1 MAKVIL
7 SIRNL
12 TTYFYTYAGVVK
24 ALDGINLDVYEGE
37 TLGLVGETGCGKSVT
52 ALSILRIVPDPPGKI
67 IEGEILFKGEDLLK
81 KSEEDIQRIRGSRIA
96 MVFQDPMTYI
106 NPVFTIGDQISE
118 AILLHQD
125 LSTDVIEMKIDKL
138 QQKLNTAS
146 ASSSKTDRIKEKIA
160 KLEAMKRGPPKPSR
174 RNAKKAAMRKTMDV
188 LGLVRMPYPEQV
200 IKQYPH
206 ELSGG
211 MRQRAVIAMALSCRP
226 DLFIADEAT
235 TNLDVTIQAQI
246 LALLNALKQEIVGS
260 SVIII
265 THDLGIV
272 AEMCNRVAVMYAGV
286 IVEETSTEDLF
297 HNPTHPYTKGLLD
310 AIPKLHFKQKRLKVI
325 PGFVPNLIDPPSGC
339 RFHPRC
345 QYAEEICRTEK
356 PEMLEVKPDHFVA
369 CHLFSKGKMT
379 KK

>member
-12 TTYFYTYAGVVK
+12 RTYFYTYAGVVK

-67 IEGEILFKGEDLLK
+67 VEGEILFKGEDLLK

-146 ASSSKTDRIKEKIA
+146 ASSSKTDKIKEKIA

>member
-12 TTYFYTYAGVVK
+12 RTYFYTYAGVVK

-67 IEGEILFKGEDLLK
+67 VEGEILFKGEDLLK

-146 ASSSKTDRIKEKIA
+146 ASSSKTDKIKEKIA

-188 LGLVRMPYPEQV
+188 LRLVRMPYPEQV

>member
-1 MAKVIL
+1 MAKVTL

-67 IEGEILFKGEDLLK
+67 LGGQILFKGEDLLK
-81 KSEEDIQRIRGSRIA
+81 KSEEDIRRIRGSRIA

-118 AILLHQD
+118 TIMLHQD
-125 LSTDVIEMKIDKL
+125 LSTDVIEIKIDKL
-138 QQKLNTAS
+138 QQKLKGS
-146 ASSSKTDRIKEKIA
+146 RASSSKTDRIKEKIA
-160 KLEAMKRGPPKPSR
+160 KLEAMKKKDPPKPSR
-174 RNAKKAAMRKTMDV
+174 RSAKKAAMRKTMDV
-188 LGLVRMPYPEQV
+188 LRLVRMPYPEQV
-200 IKQYPH
+200 MKQYPH

-211 MRQRAVIAMALSCRP
+211 MRQRALIAMALSCRP

-246 LALLNALKQEIVGS
+246 LALLNALKQEIAGS

-272 AEMCNRVAVMYAGV
+272 AEMCDKVAVMYAGV
-286 IVEETSTEDLF
+286 IVEETNTEDLF
-297 HNPTHPYTKGLLD
+297 RNPTHPYTKGLLD

-369 CHLFSKGKMT
+369 CHLFSEGKMT
-379 KK
+379 K

>member
-1 MAKVIL
+1 MAKVTL

-67 IEGEILFKGEDLLK
+67 LGGQILFKGEDLLK
-81 KSEEDIQRIRGSRIA
+81 KSEEDIRRIRGSRIA

-118 AILLHQD
+118 TIMLHQD
-125 LSTDVIEMKIDKL
+125 LSTDVIEIKIDKL
-138 QQKLNTAS
+138 QQKLKGS
-146 ASSSKTDRIKEKIA
+146 RASSSKTDRIKEKIA
-160 KLEAMKRGPPKPSR
+160 KLEAMKKKDPPKPSR
-174 RNAKKAAMRKTMDV
+174 RSAKKAAMRKTMDV
-188 LGLVRMPYPEQV
+188 LRLVRMPYPEQV
-200 IKQYPH
+200 MKQYPH

-211 MRQRAVIAMALSCRP
+211 MRQRALIAMALSCRP

-246 LALLNALKQEIVGS
+246 LALLNALKQEIAGS

-272 AEMCNRVAVMYAGV
+272 AEMCDKVAVMYAGV

-297 HNPTHPYTKGLLD
+297 RNPTHPYTKGLLD

-369 CHLFSKGKMT
+369 CHLFSEGKMT
-379 KK
+379 K